1 MVTYIGRRLGQYRIN
16 RLIGHG
22 GYGDVYEANDLYL
35 QRKVAIKLLHARFTQ
50 EQYHDFLNEAQILAQ
65 LDHPNI
71 VRILEFN
78 VHGNIPYLVM
88 ELATKGTLSQ
98 RHPMGTQLSLDQV
111 SEYVRQIANALE
123 YIHNF
128 RSGMAH
134 LDVKPENM
142 LIADDGRILLN
153 DFGIASFLKKNA
165 PPSDHCVGTV
175 YFMAPECLEGV
186 ASFASDQY
194 ALAVIVFSW
203 LTGIYP
209 FDGTTGEIIQQHLK
223 KDSPLLSEIRSD
235 IPLAVEQVIRQGMAK
250 KPEDRFESVREFAL
264 ALEAARYVTF
274 LPDLT
279 PPHSIGEALR
289 SWMNIIRDFYT
300 F

>member
-1 MVTYIGRRLGQYRIN
+1 MTTYIGRRLGQYRLT

-50 EQYHDFLNEAQILAQ
+50 EQYYAFLNEAKLLAQ
-65 LDHPNI
+65 LNHSNI

-88 ELATKGTLSQ
+88 ELASKGTLSQ
-98 RHPMGTQLSLDQV
+98 RHPIGQQLSLDVV
-111 SEYVRQIANALE
+111 SEYIRQIANALQ
-123 YIHNF
+123 YIHTF
-128 RSGMAH
+128 RGGMAH
-134 LDVKPENM
+134 LDIKPENL
-142 LIADDGRILLN
+142 LIAEDGRILLN

-165 PPSDHCVGTV
+165 PPAEHCVGTV
-175 YFMAPECLEGV
+175 YYMAPECLEGE

-194 ALAVIVFSW
+194 ALAVVVYSW
-203 LTGIYP
+203 LTGMHP

-223 KDSPLLSEIRSD
+223 EDPPLLSEIRPD

-250 KPEDRFESVREFAL
+250 RPEGRFESTREFAL

-279 PPHSIGEALR
+279 PPHSIVESLR
-289 SWMNIIRDFYT
+289 SWMNTIRDFYT

>member
-1 MVTYIGRRLGQYRIN
+1 MVMYVGRRLGQYYLI

-50 EQYHDFLNEAQILAQ
+50 EQYYAFLNEGIILAQ
-65 LDHPNI
+65 LNHPNI
-71 VRILEFN
+71 VRIMEFN
-78 VHGNIPYLVM
+78 VHRNIPYLVM
-88 ELATKGTLSQ
+88 ELAAKGTLSQ
-98 RHPMGTQLSLDQV
+98 RHPMGRQLSLDLV

-123 YIHNF
+123 YIHTF
-128 RSGMAH
+128 RGGMAH

-142 LIADDGRILLN
+142 LIAEDGRILLN

-165 PPSDHCVGTV
+165 RRAEQCVGTV
-175 YFMAPECLEGV
+175 YYMARECLEGK

-194 ALAVIVFSW
+194 ALAVVVYSW
-203 LTGIYP
+203 LAGNYP
-209 FDGTTGEIIQQHLK
+209 FDGTTEEIIRQHINA
-223 KDSPLLSEIRSD
+223 DPPLLGDICPD

-250 KPEDRFESVREFAL
+250 KPEDRFESVREFGL
-264 ALEAARYVTF
+264 AFEAARHVTF
-274 LPDLT
+274 LPDLS
-279 PPHSIGEALR
+279 PQPSIVESLR
-289 SWMNIIRDFYT
+289 SWMGTIRDFYS

>member
-1 MVTYIGRRLGQYRIN
+1 MTTYVGRQLGQYGLT

-50 EQYHDFLNEAQILAQ
+50 EQYYAFLNEAQLLAQ
-65 LDHPNI
+65 LNHPNI
-71 VRILEFN
+71 VHILEFN

-98 RHPMGTQLSLDQV
+98 RHPIGTQLSLDQV

-123 YIHNF
+123 YIHTF
-128 RSGMAH
+128 RGGMAH

-142 LIADDGRILLN
+142 LIAEDGRILLN

-165 PPSDHCVGTV
+165 PPAEHVEGTV
-175 YFMAPECLEGV
+175 YYMAPECLEGK

-194 ALAVIVFSW
+194 ALAVVIFSW
-203 LTGIYP
+203 LTGMYP
-209 FDGTTGEIIQQHLK
+209 FDGTTKEIIQQHINAEP
-223 KDSPLLSEIRSD
+223 PLLGEIRSD
-235 IPLAVEQVIRQGMAK
+235 IPLAVEQVILQGMAK
-250 KPEDRFESVREFAL
+250 NPEDRFESVREFAL
-264 ALEAARYVTF
+264 ALEAAQYVTF

-279 PPHSIGEALR
+279 PPHSIGESLR